1 MTESNMSAQE
11 WNHKGCEEY
20 QKDNWSVALSHYTNA
35 LKLEEE
41 TKCKCKGMYY
51 TNRALT
57 YLKLSDYEKV
67 IEDCNSVLKICCIGA
82 LYTRCKALEAL
93 ERFEEAYRDAETII
107 SSDPNNKVFQRLAR
121 RLLKIVQERKE
132 NSHTS
137 PKVSEMLDLAFDVN
151 SSEKEREIA
160 MNNLL
165 VLARDQTGA
174 EEIVK
179 KEGVSKIV
187 QLVKVEKNEGVICSA
202 IRIVGELCENNFSR
216 TKFVMKHVG
225 LSWCLE
231 LMNSTSIER
240 VNASQYCLQN
250 ILNTY
255 IDMNNKP
262 DSNLNEDLCEAQK
275 EIDTIMLCLLYSV
288 TSKTMTGPARDA
300 IIKLITGNIHCVT
313 MLDWA
318 KRFVELRGVQRL
330 MEVASEMEEYNSESL
345 LNITSSTRTITSV
358 CLAMVYKNVCKNC
371 DDEKTFTNAVDE
383 FIEDKLHSPH
393 IQSKVRVVV
402 AITTL
407 LFGPSDV
414 GNVVVAKEGILEMI
428 LVMAGTDD
436 ILQQTV
442 ALECIV
448 AAVTRKDK
456 VDAIINR
463 GVNILKKLCQSKDDS
478 IRVRALLGL
487 SKLSSSGDPDA
498 TIRPFADGVTKELA
512 KACRRLLINPKKEK
526 NMRKLAIKGL
536 SYLTFNAKIKAE
548 LIEDQEAIHTM
559 IEIAKTGDQS
569 VLFGVLTTLVNLC
582 NSYDKQ
588 EPEMRELS
596 KFVKYHF
603 PEESELDDDN
613 FEERLCALAKAGV
626 ISDLVNLART
636 DSQNCKE
643 LIARVFNAICNQ
655 LALREI
661 VVLQGGTEALL
672 SLALDGTVKGK
683 KLASRALVHL
693 GLTIRPEVAFPG
705 HLITEVVQPIINL
718 LNPECSVHEN
728 CQILTALCNL
738 AEVNDSMREHIFKG
752 VFQKIEI
759 FLNDVDNSLKLASA
773 NLINLLFLSREVAI
787 QYFEQDNS
795 RVEYLMVLYK
805 DENPD
810 IKFAA
815 AAALVKL
822 TVANKEACKKV
833 FDSNF
838 WLKFLRFLL
847 TNPSSNIQEMG
858 IIFVLSMIRNMEDF
872 AAKLIETDIIELL
885 RSLSKNDTVQNKNIK
900 ELTSIALEAVVGRS
914 SREELIIMIRWERDA
929 ACRLGQLDLV
939 NRLEKK
945 LWVYEHTKN
954 VPLNVYSEFGK
965 ILTRR

>member
-1 MTESNMSAQE
+1 MRKSVMSAHE
-11 WNHKGCEEY
+11 WNKKGNDEY
-20 QKDNWSVALSHYTNA
+20 DERNLSEALKHYTKA
-35 LKLEEE
+35 LNIGENDHDKV
-41 TKCKCKGMYY
+41 MFYR
-51 TNRALT
+51 NRAST
-57 YLKLSDYEKV
+57 YLQLSNYEKV
-67 IEDCNSVLKICCIGA
+67 VEDCNSALKICCNKA
-82 LYTRCKALEAL
+82 LATRCQALEAL

-107 SSDPNNKVFQRLAR
+107 SSDPNNKFFQRLAR

-137 PKVSEMLDLAFDVN
+137 PKISEMLDLALDVN
-151 SSEKEREIA
+151 ASEKEREIA
-160 MNNLL
+160 INNLL

-174 EEIVK
+174 EEMFK

-275 EIDTIMLCLLYSV
+275 EIDTIMLCLLYSI
-288 TSKTMTGPARDA
+288 TSRTITGPARDA
-300 IIKLITGNIHCVT
+300 TIKLIMGNIHCVT

-330 MEVASEMEEYNSESL
+330 MEVSSEMEEYNSESL
-345 LNITSSTRTITSV
+345 LDITSSTRTITSV
-358 CLAMVYKNVCKNC
+358 CLAMVYKNVYKNC

-383 FIEDKLHSPH
+383 FIEDKMHSPD

-407 LFGPSDV
+407 LFGPSNV
-414 GNVVVAKEGILEMI
+414 GNAVVAKEGILEMI

-456 VDAIINR
+456 VDAIINQ

-487 SKLSSSGDPDA
+487 SKLGSSGDPDA

-512 KACRRLLINPKKEK
+512 EACRRLLINPKKEK

-536 SYLTFNAKIKAE
+536 SYLTFNTGVKQE
-548 LIEDQEAIHTM
+548 LIKDKKAIHMM

-569 VLFGVLTTLVNLC
+569 VLFGMLTTLVNLC
-582 NSYDKQ
+582 NAYDEQ
-588 EPEMRELS
+588 EPEMIELT

-603 PEESELDDDN
+603 PEESKLDGDD
-613 FEERLCALAKAGV
+613 FVERLCVLVEANV
-626 ISDLVNLART
+626 ISVLVNLAKT

-643 LIARVFNAICNQ
+643 LISRVFNVICNE
-655 LALREI
+655 LELRET
-661 VVLQGGTEALL
+661 VVYEGGTEALL
-672 SLALDGTVKGK
+672 SLVLDGTIKGK

-705 HLITEVVQPIINL
+705 HLITEVVEPIVNL
-718 LNPECSVHEN
+718 LNPECSVNEN
-728 CQILTALCNL
+728 CQTLTALCNL
-738 AEVNDSMREHIFKG
+738 AEVNDIMREHIFKG

-759 FLNDVDNSLKLASA
+759 FLNDEDNSLRLASA
-773 NLINLLFLSREVAI
+773 NLINLLFLSRKVAI
-787 QYFEQDNS
+787 QYLEQDNS
-795 RVEYLMVLYK
+795 RVDYLMVLYK
-805 DENPD
+805 DENQD

-838 WLKFLRFLL
+838 WLEFLCSLL

-858 IIFVLSMIRNMEDF
+858 IIFMLSMIRNVEDF
-872 AAKLIETDIIELL
+872 ATKLIETDIIELL

-900 ELTSIALEAVVGRS
+900 ELTSIALEAVAERS

-929 ACRLGQLDLV
+929 ACRLGQLDLL

-965 ILTRR
+965 ILTGR